1 MGMLARN
8 KDGARSAADA
18 APNRSECAA
27 PLTGHPPTLD
37 EIQHRAY
44 GIHLDLG
51 GLYGYDLDDWL
62 QAERELT
69 NAHRLRTSTQDKNP

>member
-8 KDGARSAADA
+8 KDGAQSAADTVA
-18 APNRSECAA
+18 DGSECAA

-44 GIHLDLG
+44 RIHLDHG

-69 NAHRLRTSTQDKNP
+69 DAHRLRTSTKNKNP